1 MPYGLLGKSAV
12 VLPPGS
18 TGLCLT
24 LVFDWLKLLVAE
36 AATPAGIAINATR
49 CTARM
54 TEIASHSGLATRHA
68 RNRTCVQLC
77 ALDDVISSATVY
89 SAFFTDQSLNQGQ
102 GRFFPTS
109 PRWKDWVNAADPDTR
124 IRAAPAAEAN
134 PAYFLFITRQGMSL
148 RAGRIMAPDG
158 SMIHALGVLY
168 FAKQGVVL
176 LYDPNHGE
184 FIMKTDCAD
193 FWTKFRTDYG
203 SKPRA
208 DFMMFRYRPDRVL
221 YGTVAELAAAGQI
234 TPFVRP

>member
-1 MPYGLLGKSAV
+1 MSGILMGKSAV

-36 AATPAGIAINATR
+36 SASATGIAVDRLR
-49 CTARM
+49 CAARM
-54 TEIASHSGLATRHA
+54 AEIASHSGLATRHA

-109 PRWKDWVNAADPDTR
+109 PRWKEWVNAADPEAR
-124 IRAAPAAEAN
+124 IKSAPAAEAN
-134 PAYFLFITRQGMSL
+134 PAYFLFITRQGL
-148 RAGRIMAPDG
+148 LVRDKRILAPDG
-158 SMIHALGVLY
+158 NMIHALGVLY
-168 FAKQGVVL
+168 FAKPGFIVI
-176 LYDPNHGE
+176 YDPNHGE
-184 FIMKTDCAD
+184 FFLMGDSAK
-193 FWTKFRTDYG
+193 FWTKFKADYG
-203 SKPRA
+203 NRERT

-221 YGTVAELAAAGQI
+221 YGTVAELTAAGQI
-234 TPFVRP
+234 TPYFRP